1 MDNRDQAKSATA
13 LIPRSFLDQE
23 TSFRG
28 QYSKTVFETLLF
40 GYRPFLG
47 RVSFL
52 VVLGFVGRILMLSN
66 ANMIGYWVDSFC
78 DPTKMQ
84 CKPQPALLHG
94 LTNSGFLT
102 ILVTMTGVGFVCTAF
117 YRIIF
122 SRLSAAAVSSI
133 YDETTL
139 RTSRQPIQ
147 FFDQNPVGRIVTRFS
162 SDYSNVFRLFGGPL
176 AEFLAIIFDLISM
189 FALVCFAS
197 VYYIPIIVL
206 IAFLNYGIYRLNRDR
221 LRVERRE
228 LSASRSP
235 SIAHFSETTQ
245 GASIIRVFARQ
256 NVFLRRFLDL
266 NDRYLF
272 QRLRTQRAVLGFSL
286 QMSTSTACLLVIT
299 GIAGF
304 KMVELGLVSVG
315 SVGVAFTFIVLSGT
329 SIQMFF
335 EWLSQF
341 EEAMTGM
348 ERLDNYLRRPL
359 EPGSKL
365 PASREFPTDHPTYSR
380 AEETS
385 LASGRLVSARAAGLR
400 VENLWLRYSDDG
412 PFVLKGLDFTIRAG
426 EKIGIVGRTGSGKT
440 SFVQALFQLYPLDRG
455 RILIDGFAPQL
466 NAAGSAIASET
477 ARAAD
482 DSRLV
487 DLSLF
492 RRAIALISQEPTLFR
507 GTVRENL
514 DLSGRIP
521 EPRLM
526 DALARVGLDD
536 WVRSQTLGLDAV
548 IEERGRN
555 LSAGERQ
562 LLCMARCLLQDAP
575 IVVMDEATSSV
586 DPQSEEILVRAT
598 REFFID
604 RTQIIIA
611 HRLSTLE
618 HCDRVLWLDKGE
630 IRAFDRPE
638 IVVPIFQATD
648 L

>member
-1 MDNRDQAKSATA
+1 MANPEMPGAKMTA
-13 LIPRSFLDQE
+13 NPPIPRSFLDQE
-23 TSFRG
+23 TAFRG
-28 QYSKTVFETLLF
+28 QYSRTVFETLLF
-40 GYRPFLG
+40 GYKPFLLK
-47 RVSFL
+47 VSLL

-66 ANMIGYWVDSFC
+66 ANLIGFWVDSFC
-78 DPTKMQ
+78 DPAKMQ
-84 CKPQPALLHG
+84 CRPLPHVLQG
-94 LTNSGFLT
+94 LSSAAFLAM
-102 ILVTMTGVGFVCTAF
+102 LVSMTAVGFVCTAF
-117 YRIIF
+117 YRIVF
-122 SRLSAAAVSSI
+122 SRLSAVAVSAI

-176 AEFLAIIFDLISM
+176 AEFFAIIFDLISM
-189 FALVCFAS
+189 LILVCLAS
-197 VYYIPIIVL
+197 PYYIPIIGL
-206 IAFLNYGIYRLNRDR
+206 IACLNYGIYRLNRDR

-245 GASIIRVFARQ
+245 GAGIIRVFARQ
-256 NVFLRRFLDL
+256 SVFLKRFLDL
-266 NDRYLF
+266 NDRYLN
-272 QRLRTQRAVLGFSL
+272 QRLRTQKAVLGFSL
-286 QMSTSTACLLVIT
+286 QMSASTACLLVIT
-299 GIAGF
+299 GLAGDV
-304 KMVELGLVSVG
+304 MVEKGLVSVG
-315 SVGVAFTFIVLSGT
+315 SVGVAFTFIVLSG
-329 SIQMFF
+329 SSLQMFF

-359 EPGSKL
+359 EPGLKL
-365 PASREFPTDHPTYSR
+365 PAKREFPTDHPSYTR
-380 AEETS
+380 AEEDA
-385 LASGRLVSARAAGLR
+385 LARAKFVNARAAGLK
-400 VENLWLRYSDDG
+400 VENLWLRYGDEN
-412 PFVLKGLDFTIRAG
+412 PFVLKGLDFSIQAG

-440 SFVQALFQLYPLDRG
+440 SFVQALFQLYPLAQG
-455 RILIDGFAPQL
+455 RILIDGYEADIGQP
-466 NAAGSAIASET
+466 NEAGA
-477 ARAAD
+477 
-482 DSRLV
+482 RLV

-492 RRAIALISQEPTLFR
+492 RRAVALISQEPTLFR
-507 GTVRENL
+507 GSVRQNL
-514 DLSGRIP
+514 DLSGRLP
-521 EPRLM
+521 ESRLF

-536 WVRSQTLGLDAV
+536 WIRAQAAGLDAT

-586 DPQSEEILVRAT
+586 DPQSEEILVKAT
-598 REFFID
+598 REFFKD

-618 HCDRVLWLDKGE
+618 HCDRVLWLDQGE
-630 IRAFDRPE
+630 IRAFDKPE
-638 IVVPIFQATD
+638 IVVPIFQATE